1 MAVCTNKWRK
11 KNSIEE
17 KSVHTEWNA
26 FGHHR
31 HNLYLYRLSE
41 PTTNSGEM
49 IVQAI
54 KSAAFRE
61 VLLFFLYFEM
71 WCIFI
76 SVVVLSL
83 SVSYIVDLLSLC
95 VSLHPS
101 LLRPLSPSLALR
113 STSPFVFFLLLPSS
127 GIYIQIN
134 LKKNWTHTANKNLE
148 LNSKHIE
155 SQRIRTISY
164 KRYYNFEIEDDSVSI
179 VVYFV
184 LFLYRSLSHS
194 VLFGRA
200 GAISTIDLKTQATKP
215 LRSESKCKYAHTWKW
230 WK

>member
-1 MAVCTNKWRK
+1 MHLHLRRRFVPLCL
-11 KNSIEE
+11 
-17 KSVHTEWNA
+17 
-26 FGHHR
+26 
-31 HNLYLYRLSE
+31 LYLWS
-41 PTTNSGEM
+41 T
-49 IVQAI
+49 
-54 KSAAFRE
+54 
-61 VLLFFLYFEM
+61 
-71 WCIFI
+71 
-76 SVVVLSL
+76 
-83 SVSYIVDLLSLC
+83 LSLC
-95 VSLHPS
+95 
-101 LLRPLSPSLALR
+101 LSPSL
-113 STSPFVFFLLLPSS
+113 SPSPSLPKPCSPLNLAFRFFLLLPSS

>member
-1 MAVCTNKWRK
+1 MHLHLRRRFVPLCL
-11 KNSIEE
+11 
-17 KSVHTEWNA
+17 
-26 FGHHR
+26 
-31 HNLYLYRLSE
+31 LYLWS
-41 PTTNSGEM
+41 T
-49 IVQAI
+49 
-54 KSAAFRE
+54 
-61 VLLFFLYFEM
+61 
-71 WCIFI
+71 
-76 SVVVLSL
+76 
-83 SVSYIVDLLSLC
+83 LSLC
-95 VSLHPS
+95 
-101 LLRPLSPSLALR
+101 LSPSLPP
-113 STSPFVFFLLLPSS
+113 SPSLPKPCSSLNLAFRFFLLLPSS